1 MSRSKHVTVKSFPGA
16 TVEDMKHYVYP
27 LLKNK
32 PEILILHVGTNNIRD
47 DDPKTLVDKICSLK
61 DFIEESS
68 PETRVIVSSLV
79 VRTDFQG
86 AIRKIEEVNHILSRS
101 LRNMINNRNI
111 DRFYLNSSKLHLSKS
126 GDTELAKN
134 FISYMR
140 NL

>member
-1 MSRSKHVTVKSFPGA
+1 
-16 TVEDMKHYVYP
+16 MKHYVFP

-61 DFIEESS
+61 DFISELS
-68 PETRVIVSSLV
+68 PETRVIVSSLI

-101 LRNMINNRNI
+101 LRNMIKNRNI

-134 FISYMR
+134 FISYTR

>member
-1 MSRSKHVTVKSFPGA
+1 MKSFPGA
-16 TVEDMKHYVYP
+16 TVEDMKHYVCQ

-47 DDPKTLVDKICSLK
+47 DDPQTLADKICSLK
-61 DFIEESS
+61 DFIEELS
-68 PETRVIVSSLV
+68 PETRVIVSSLT

-86 AIRKIEEVNHILSRS
+86 AIQKVEEVNHILSRS

-111 DRFYLNSSKLHLSKS
+111 ARFYLNSSKLHLNKS
-126 GDTELAKN
+126 GDTKLAKN

>member
-1 MSRSKHVTVKSFPGA
+1 MMTQRLSA
-16 TVEDMKHYVYP
+16 
-27 LLKNK
+27 
-32 PEILILHVGTNNIRD
+32 
-47 DDPKTLVDKICSLK
+47 DKICSLK
-61 DFIEESS
+61 DIIEELT
-68 PETRVIVSSLV
+68 PETRVIGSSLT

-86 AIRKIEEVNHILSRS
+86 AIQKIEEVNHILSRS

-111 DRFYLNSSKLHLSKS
+111 DRFHLNSSKLHLNKS

>member
-1 MSRSKHVTVKSFPGA
+1 
-16 TVEDMKHYVYP
+16 MKHYVCP

-32 PEILILHVGTNNIRD
+32 PENLILHAGTNNIRD
-47 DDPKTLVDKICSLK
+47 DDPNTLADKICSLK
-61 DFIEESS
+61 VFIEELS
-68 PETRVIVSSLV
+68 PETRVTVSSLT

-101 LRNMINNRNI
+101 LRNMINNRSI
-111 DRFYLNSSKLHLSKS
+111 DRFHLNSSKLQLNKS